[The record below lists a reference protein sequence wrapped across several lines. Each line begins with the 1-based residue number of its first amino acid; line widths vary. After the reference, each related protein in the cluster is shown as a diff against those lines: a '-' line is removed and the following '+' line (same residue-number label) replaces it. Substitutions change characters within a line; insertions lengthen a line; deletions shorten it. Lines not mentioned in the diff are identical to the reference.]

1 MAILDYSSI
10 EAELDKIV
18 GKEHISSDIADL
30 VAYERD
36 DQFWLVPAHR
46 PDFIV
51 RPQNKSEIQDIV
63 RLANEN
69 KIPIVPYGAGINR
82 KGLCIAQK
90 GGILLDLRRMNRIQI
105 DEEMMIAKIE
115 PGVNFAQMVVALKKY
130 PKLRCL
136 TPDAPATASVL
147 ANYMLRGI
155 YPTATR
161 YGIDHLITME
171 IVLPNGEI
179 LDTGSAATPNTLGP
193 YCEIV
198 NGPDLTKLF
207 QANVGTMGVVTE
219 GRIRLYPMPE
229 KIDVMMIRYPNF
241 NAMVEPAV
249 KYTVKDLVS
258 GIWVMTFD
266 EEAMKIFMQVK
277 QAEEELFASLIFIE
291 GTKSEVE
298 SQKKEILEIAEAAG
312 GQDFELPNF
321 MREEFLLDH
330 RYMRTFVRGWRKGN
344 LYGCSAYGSMD
355 KLTKYY
361 EESKRLCR
369 KYDFNTLHFEA
380 LPVGLHGNFHGQL
393 VYIDPCVLC
402 DLADEEEFKR
412 VQNLAREIRQAFLDI
427 GIYGFFRAFPGV
439 VKSQELGM
447 YGEIWRQ
454 IKKLIDPNN
463 IMNPGKP
470 PLD

>member
-1 MAILDYSSI
+1 MAILDTSSI
-10 EAELDKIV
+10 ESELIKIV
-18 GKEHISSDIADL
+18 GKEHISSDTADC

-46 PDFIV
+46 PDFV
-51 RPQNKSEIQDIV
+51 VKPQNKEEIQAII

-69 KIPIVPYGAGINR
+69 KIPIIPYGAGVNR

-90 GGILLDLRRMNRIQI
+90 GGIILDLRRMDRIEI
-105 DEEMMIAKIE
+105 DEEMMIAKVE
-115 PGVNFAQMVVALKKY
+115 PGVNFAQMVVALNKY

-171 IVLPNGEI
+171 IVLPNGSI
-179 LDTGSAATPNTLGP
+179 LNTGSAATPNSLGP
-193 YCEIV
+193 YCGIV
-198 NGPDLTKLF
+198 NGPDLTKLL

-229 KIDVMMIRYPNF
+229 KIEPMMIRYPNF
-241 NAMVEPAV
+241 ESMVAPAI
-249 KYTVKDLVS
+249 KYTIQNMVS
-258 GIWVMTFD
+258 GIWLMTFD
-266 EEAMKIFMQVK
+266 QEALKIFMQMK
-277 QAEEELFASLIFIE
+277 QAEEEMFASLIFIE
-291 GTKSEVE
+291 GTESQVE
-298 SQKKEILEIAEAAG
+298 SQKEKILKIAETAG
-312 GQDFELPNF
+312 GENFELPKF
-321 MREEFLLDH
+321 MREEFLQDH

-344 LYGCSAYGSMD
+344 LYGCSAYGSMQ
-355 KLTKYY
+355 KLVDYY
-361 EESKRLCR
+361 EISKKMCR

-412 VQNLAREIRQAFLDI
+412 VQNLAREIRQSFLDI
-427 GIYGFFRAFPGV
+427 GIYGFFRAFPGIV
-439 VKSQELGM
+439 NSQELGT
-447 YGEIWRQ
+447 YGEIWRK
-454 IKKLIDPNN
+454 IKNLIDPNN

-470 PLD
+470 PLE

>member
-10 EAELDKIV
+10 EAELIKIV
-18 GKEHISSDIADL
+18 GEEHVSSDLADM

-36 DQFWLVPAHR
+36 DQFWLIPPHR
-46 PDFIV
+46 PDFVV
-51 RPQNKSEIQDIV
+51 RPINKTEIQAILQ
-63 RLANEN
+63 LANEN
-69 KIPIVPYGAGINR
+69 KIPVVPYAAGINR
-82 KGLCIAQK
+82 KGLCIPQK
-90 GGILLDLRRMNRIQI
+90 GGILLDLRRMTRIEI
-105 DEEMMIAKIE
+105 DEEMMIARIE
-115 PGVNFAQMVVALKKY
+115 PGVNFVQMVVALKKF
-130 PKLRCL
+130 PHLRCL

-179 LDTGSAATPNTLGP
+179 LDTGTENPIGP
-193 YCEIV
+193 YCGIV

-219 GRIRLYPMPE
+219 GRIRLYQMPE
-229 KIDVMMIRYPNF
+229 KIEPMMVTYPDF
-241 NAMVEPAV
+241 NSMVEPAI
-249 KYTVKDLVS
+249 KYTLKNLVA

-266 EEAMKIFMQVK
+266 EEALKIFMEMK
-277 QAEEELFASLIFIE
+277 RAEKEWFASLIFLE
-291 GTKSEVE
+291 GTEDEVKR
-298 SQKKEILEIAEAAG
+298 QKEEVLTIARENG
-312 GQDFELPNF
+312 GDEFPMPGF
-321 MREEFLLDH
+321 MKDEFLKDH

-344 LYGCSAYGSMD
+344 LYGCSAYGSM
-355 KLTKYY
+355 KNLTKYY
-361 EESKRLCR
+361 EASKSLCQ
-369 KYDFNTLHFEA
+369 KYNFNTLHFEA
-380 LPVGLHGNFHGQL
+380 ITVSPFQGQL

-402 DLADEEEFKR
+402 DLGDAEEFKR
-412 VQNLAREIRQAFLDI
+412 VQHLAKDIRDAFLEI

-439 VKSQELGM
+439 VNSQELGM
-447 YGEIWRQ
+447 YGEIWRR
-454 IKKLIDPNN
+454 IKQLIDPNN